1 MTNPQSP
8 ARAARLST
16 LNPLGAKEEG
26 AEPGAGTA
34 ESTAAYIAEL
44 SGELVKLAQKARFA
58 SLAQLLARAQLEAEL
73 WARLSKPAAGR
84 QLAKRQLAR

>member
-8 ARAARLST
+8 ARATQFST
-16 LNPLGAKEEG
+16 LVPPVAKEEG
-26 AEPGAGTA
+26 AAPDTGTA

-44 SGELVKLAQKARFA
+44 SGELVKLAHKARFT

-73 WARLSKPAAGR
+73 WARLSKPAAGP
-84 QLAKRQLAR
+84 

>member
-1 MTNPQSP
+1 MANSQPP
-8 ARAARLST
+8 DRAARHST
-16 LNPLGAKEEG
+16 LIPQVAKEGEAALDAGAK
-26 AEPGAGTA
+26 

-44 SGELVKLAQKARFA
+44 SGELVKLAHKAHFT

-73 WARLSKPAAGR
+73 WARLSKPAAGQ